1 MELSVVELCGWPPSR
16 PRDLTTRELQ
26 DLSSHGI
33 LSARIASSFDLETAG
48 AGAWVRRLE
57 LVAHFRDALLGI
69 EELCSF
75 RPLLR
80 VFGSVAAGMDSVR
93 SDLDLGCVLRDF
105 FENGGA
111 DWPVEGY
118 LCAQHT
124 NNEQELK

>member
-1 MELSVVELCGWPPSR
+1 VVELCSWPPSR

-26 DLSSHGI
+26 ALSSHGI
-33 LSARIASSFDLETAG
+33 LSARIASSFDSETAG
-48 AGAWVRRLE
+48 AGAWARRLE
-57 LVAHFRDALLGI
+57 LVAHIEDALLGI

-105 FENGGA
+105 VENGGA

-118 LCAQHT
+118 LCAHHT
-124 NNEQELK
+124 NNGQE